1 MKKTISNKLLAVW
14 SVIFALTCIAFS
26 ILKIA
31 LSLHHGY
38 VPDAVLEPY
47 HIAVT
52 AVVSVFFFH
61 MLFVICHFA
70 KKEGNKS
77 ILNATRVLLGIVSI
91 WMVLNCISII
101 RELINC

>member
-1 MKKTISNKLLAVW
+1 MKKTVSKKLLTVW
-14 SVIFALTCIAFS
+14 SVVFTLTCIAFT
-26 ILKIA
+26 ILKVD
-31 LSLHHGY
+31 LSLYHGY
-38 VPDAVLEPY
+38 APDAVLAPY

-52 AVVSVFFFH
+52 AVVSMFFFP

-77 ILNATRVLLGIVSI
+77 ILNASRVLLGIVSI
-91 WMVLNCISII
+91 WMVLNCITII